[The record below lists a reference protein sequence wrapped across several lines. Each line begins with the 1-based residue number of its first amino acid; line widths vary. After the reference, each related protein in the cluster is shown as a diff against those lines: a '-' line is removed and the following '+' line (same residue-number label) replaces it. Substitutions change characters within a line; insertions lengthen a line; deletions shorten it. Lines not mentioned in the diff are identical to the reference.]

1 MSAIKRSNKTTAL
14 WALTAVVFLGLL
26 VAAFVPGIRLP
37 LIVAQVGF
45 ALLHGAQRY
54 GWCAIGVFVAAG
66 LVISNLLENLSI
78 QTGFPSSATTT
89 TPAEARSSKC
99 PGSSARPTW
108 PPATLPGSWPPCY
121 SATCAATR
129 PG

>member
-1 MSAIKRSNKTTAL
+1 MSAIKRSNKTTA
-14 WALTAVVFLGLL
+14 WALTAAVFLGLL

-54 GWCAIGVFVAAG
+54 GWRAIGVFVAAG

-78 QTGFPSSATTT
+78 ETGFPFGSTPQLALAHPHRHPSSAG
-89 TPAEARSSKC
+89 PHDC
-99 PGSSARPTW
+99 LGPGTIGTAPV
-108 PPATLPGSWPPCY
+108 
-121 SATCAATR
+121 
-129 PG
+129 